1 MSKKEEMITG
11 GDIFIK
17 SMLAEDV
24 KYLFGIIGG
33 QMLPMYDAI
42 YNWGREHG
50 IDTIMFRHEQGAAHA
65 ADAWARITGKPG
77 ICFGTVGPGLTHLV
91 PGVATAQSDNV
102 PVIAI
107 APTVARSI
115 LDKFSLQDGIDQMSL
130 MKPITKYQKH
140 VELTKEIPDGV
151 KKVFRHA
158 MTGRPGPVFL
168 EISKEAFYGKMDVKD
183 VPNIGEPKKYRFQE
197 QITADSDVIKKVAK
211 ILIESEKPL
220 IVAGS
225 EAINS
230 EASQEIR
237 ELSTYL
243 KIPAITSVLGIGVIS
258 SESETYVGASMRAP
272 AVQSAGQADHVL
284 ILGCKFS
291 FTMAYGNKPLWKR
304 DGQTFIQ
311 VDSDPTII
319 GHNFEVDI
327 PIVGN
332 CKLVTKQIL
341 EEVKKL
347 INKRE
352 KRSQWLQYLID
363 IRNNARERIIKKAM
377 KDKIPMLPER
387 LVKEVLEFI
396 NEDAIL
402 VLDGGDIVFTVL
414 EQLDFYKPR
423 QPRSIAWSVH
433 MGHLGTC
440 IPYAI
445 GAKLAKPNKQ
455 VVSICGDGSFLFN
468 AQELDTAVR
477 YRLPII
483 ICIANNQAWG
493 MLKTNQSLNW
503 KKRFIDTD
511 LIGTNYAE
519 IAKGY
524 GCYAEKITDPAEIKP
539 ALKRAIESKKPAV
552 LDIMMVYKVPE
563 ISKLLANL
571 GLEIS

>member
-1 MSKKEEMITG
+1 MTEKENKLTG

-17 SMLAEDV
+17 AMLAEDV
-24 KYLFGIIGG
+24 KYLFGIVGG

-42 YNWGREHG
+42 YNWGRELG

-65 ADAWARITGKPG
+65 ADAWGRVTGKPG

-115 LDKFSLQDGIDQMSL
+115 LDKFALQDGIDQIAL

-140 VELTKEIPDGV
+140 VELTQEIPDGV
-151 KKVFRHA
+151 KKAFRQA
-158 MTGRPGPVFL
+158 MSGRPGPVFL
-168 EISKEAFYGKMDVKD
+168 EISKEAFYGTLDAKD
-183 VPNIGEPKKYRFQE
+183 VPEIGEPKKYRFQE
-197 QITADSDVIKKVAK
+197 RLTADPKIIKSVAK
-211 ILIESEKPL
+211 MLVNSEKPL
-220 IVAGS
+220 IVAG
-225 EAINS
+225 EGAIDC
-230 EASQEIR
+230 EASVEIR
-237 ELSTYL
+237 ELSKYL
-243 KIPAITSVLGIGVIS
+243 KIPAITSVLGIGSIS
-258 SESETYVGASMRAP
+258 SESETYIGASMRAP

-304 DGQTFIQ
+304 NGQAFIQ
-311 VDSDPTII
+311 VDKDPNVI
-319 GHNFEVDI
+319 GHNFPVDI
-327 PIVGN
+327 PIVGD
-332 CKLVTKQIL
+332 CKLVVQQIL
-341 EEVKKL
+341 DEVKKL
-347 INKRE
+347 TTKRE
-352 KRSQWLQYLID
+352 ENNQWLQSLID
-363 IRNNARERIIKKAM
+363 IRNNAKERVIKKAM
-377 KDKIPMLPER
+377 KDKMPMPPER
-387 LVKEVLEFI
+387 VVKEVLEFI
-396 NEDAIL
+396 DEDAII

-423 QPRSIAWSVH
+423 PPRSMAWSIH

-440 IPYAI
+440 IPYCI
-445 GAKLAKPNKQ
+445 GAKLAKPDKQ
-455 VVSICGDGSFLFN
+455 VISICGDGSFLFN

-477 YRLPII
+477 YNLPII

-493 MLKTNQSLNW
+493 MLKTNQTLRW

-511 LIGTNYAE
+511 LSGTNYAN

-524 GCYAEKITDPAEIKP
+524 GCYAERIADPKEIKP
-539 ALKRAIESKKPAV
+539 VLQRAIESKKPAV
-552 LDIMMVYKVPE
+552 LDIMMAYKVPE
-563 ISKLLANL
+563 ISKILAGL